1 MSTRL
6 ECEQALALLMDHLK
20 HELPPEVAA
29 AVQQHLDACRPCEHH
44 ARFEANFIL
53 VISQRL
59 RRETCPAE
67 LRARV
72 LDALQHEN
80 SAE

>member
-1 MSTRL
+1 MSAQL

-20 HELPPEVAA
+20 HELPAEVAA
-29 AVQQHLDACRPCEHH
+29 AVQQHLDACRPCDHH

-53 VISQRL
+53 VISRRL
-59 RRETCPAE
+59 GRETCPHQ

-72 LDALQHEN
+72 LDALRHEN
-80 SAE
+80 PPE